1 MCKKRCNIWLIWI
14 IYEYDTVCI
23 NHEHDTFSINH
34 EIFIIQHA
42 YFIVSLQTLNSA
54 WKERYK
60 VIKVFLIF
68 NFKRKSRLCLCIF
81 SKRILNQQ
89 SNALNLNEMHL
100 LPTWINLHVKFKNS
114 LKTFQV
120 PFTILLTAGLNTPL
134 SDLQLKFYREI
145 NSTPSS

>member
-1 MCKKRCNIWLIWI
+1 MKHSLKYFCVRNDVIFDWF
-14 IYEYDTVCI
+14 ESSMNMTQFV
-23 NHEHDTFSINH
+23 SIMNMIH
-34 EIFIIQHA
+34 FASIMNFFIIQHA

-114 LKTFQV
+114 LRHFKS
-120 PFTILLTAGLNTPL
+120 PL
-134 SDLQLKFYREI
+134 QYF
-145 NSTPSS
+145 

>member
-1 MCKKRCNIWLIWI
+1 MKHSLKYFCVRNDVIFDWF
-14 IYEYDTVCI
+14 ESSMNMTQFV
-23 NHEHDTFSINH
+23 SIMNMIH
-34 EIFIIQHA
+34 FASIMIFFIIQHA

-54 WKERYK
+54 WKERYT

-114 LKTFQV
+114 LRHFKS
-120 PFTILLTAGLNTPL
+120 PL
-134 SDLQLKFYREI
+134 QYF
-145 NSTPSS
+145 

>member
-23 NHEHDTFSINH
+23 NHEHDTFCINH
-34 EIFIIQHA
+34 EFVIIQHA

-89 SNALNLNEMHL
+89 SNALNLNEITYM
-100 LPTWINLHVKFKNS
+100 NKFTCKIQKL

>member
-1 MCKKRCNIWLIWI
+1 M
-14 IYEYDTVCI
+14 TQFV
-23 NHEHDTFSINH
+23 SIMNMIH
-34 EIFIIQHA
+34 FASIMNFFIIQHA

-81 SKRILNQQ
+81 NKRILNQQ

-145 NSTPSS
+145 NSAPSS

>member
-1 MCKKRCNIWLIWI
+1 MKHSLKYFCVRNDVIFDWF
-14 IYEYDTVCI
+14 ESSMNMTQFV
-23 NHEHDTFSINH
+23 SIMNMIH
-34 EIFIIQHA
+34 FASIMIFFIIQHA

-68 NFKRKSRLCLCIF
+68 NFKRKSRLCFCIF
-81 SKRILNQQ
+81 SQRILNQQ

-114 LKTFQV
+114 LRHFKS
-120 PFTILLTAGLNTPL
+120 PL
-134 SDLQLKFYREI
+134 QYF
-145 NSTPSS
+145 

>member
-1 MCKKRCNIWLIWI
+1 MTHSLKYFCVRNDVIFDWFES
-14 IYEYDTVCI
+14 YMNMTQFV
-23 NHEHDTFSINH
+23 SIMNMIH
-34 EIFIIQHA
+34 FASIKNFFIIQHA

-114 LKTFQV
+114 LRHFKS
-120 PFTILLTAGLNTPL
+120 PL
-134 SDLQLKFYREI
+134 QYF
-145 NSTPSS
+145 